1 MRTKTALQSKL
12 APIRNDCIARRF
24 LTVGLLRICSRIIV
38 DSAPP
43 ADLPNLQYPD
53 QCSRCFSARECM
65 TYAAAGSLNAEGNQK
80 DVQRSHKDI
89 LEQYTGHLSDNEL
102 EYFRTWDRLI
112 DLEAD
117 ATKSSVAEAWLE
129 KSEDLERRNG
139 KSISSLSFIPRILQ
153 QNERSQEE
161 QSVAFIVFERSTSS
175 VLRTPLSKLKLQ
187 SGTFVTCSSDCTSQD
202 VLQAKYSLKPS
213 VRQGN
218 RAFRHQM
225 KVFRGTVERTEGDN
239 KIVIRTSEASIGRM
253 NDLVARF
260 KDSTPVST
268 SSSPELL
275 FRIDHDDSY
284 SINGTLRRNVLDLLT
299 KDKAKVDNP
308 TTGDGAGMGRL
319 RIQRRFRRQRELII
333 HLKPPQF
340 SVSQQ
345 EEMFNYDSHGVPSC
359 DAIDLM
365 VEFSTTMNGDQRA
378 AAQKVRLLVVLPSES
393 RLGKTAYSFVVYPG
407 CIDA

>member
-1 MRTKTALQSKL
+1 
-12 APIRNDCIARRF
+12 
-24 LTVGLLRICSRIIV
+24 
-38 DSAPP
+38 
-43 ADLPNLQYPD
+43 
-53 QCSRCFSARECM
+53 M
-65 TYAAAGSLNAEGNQK
+65 TYAAAGSMNAEGNQK

-139 KSISSLSFIPRILQ
+139 KSISSLTYIPRILQ

-161 QSVAFIVFERSTSS
+161 GLQEEQLVAFIVFERSTSS

-239 KIVIRTSEASIGRM
+239 KVVIRTSEASIGRM
-253 NDLVARF
+253 NDLVERF
-260 KDSTPVST
+260 KNSTPVTT

-299 KDKAKVDNP
+299 KDKATVDNP
-308 TTGDGAGMGRL
+308 TTGDGADMGRL

-345 EEMFNYDSHGVPSC
+345 EEMFNYDSYGVPSC

-378 AAQKVRLLVVLPSES
+378 AAQKVRLHVILPSES

-407 CIDA
+407 CINA